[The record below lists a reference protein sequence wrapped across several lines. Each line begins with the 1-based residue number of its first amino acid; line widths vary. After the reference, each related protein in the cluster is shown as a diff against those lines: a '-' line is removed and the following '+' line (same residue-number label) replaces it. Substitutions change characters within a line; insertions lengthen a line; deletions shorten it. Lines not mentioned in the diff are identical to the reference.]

1 MSDFERELVQLLPFL
16 RNYAL
21 RIAGSPEEAADLVQ
35 DCVERALRKAHL
47 YRPGTNFNAWMFT
60 LMRNLLINQKRRGKI
75 ARRHAERAQAEA
87 VHSAA
92 PTQVT
97 TIFLAQTLS
106 ALDGLGAEE
115 HEAVRLLGVEER
127 TYEEAASDLGLPLG
141 TLKSRLFR
149 ARAKLRA
156 RLDLEGADALAPDNP
171 AAAA

>member
-1 MSDFERELVQLLPFL
+1 
-16 RNYAL
+16 
-21 RIAGSPEEAADLVQ
+21 
-35 DCVERALRKAHL
+35 
-47 YRPGTNFNAWMFT
+47 MFT

-127 TYEEAASDLGLPLG
+127 TYEEAASALGLPLG

-156 RLDLEGADALAPDNP
+156 RLDLEDADALAPDNP